1 MTLSA
6 RPFPGPNLSG
16 RRILLP
22 TRMVGSLVADIEELG
37 GEVDQI
43 DLIQREPFASPELD
57 RLHERTQAGE
67 CDWLIITSPYTPIA
81 LAELGFPLPTLDAP
95 GVRFAAVGEAS
106 AEAVER
112 EIGRVDL
119 SPASGIGGAALAKVF
134 PAGSGLVVIPGA
146 ETLSRALPPALTALG
161 WRVEHVGVY
170 RTTSVSH
177 VPEAIRS
184 RWQSRHYDALIVT
197 SASVARAAADL
208 LGTTGRVV
216 ALGDPSAEAA
226 RQAGFTDV
234 VIARDATAEA
244 ICEALL

>member
-1 MTLSA
+1 MSEH
-6 RPFPGPNLSG
+6 PFLGPNLTG

-22 TRMVGSLVADIEELG
+22 TRLAGSLVADIEELG
-37 GEVDQI
+37 GEVDQV
-43 DLIQREPFASPELD
+43 DLIQRQPFPSPKLD
-57 RLHERTQAGE
+57 RLHERTRAGE

-81 LAELGFPLPTLDAP
+81 LAELGYPLSTWDAP
-95 GVRFAAVGEAS
+95 GVRFAAVGEVS

-112 EIGRVDL
+112 EIGRIDL
-119 SPASGIGGAALAKVF
+119 SPASGVGGAALAEVF
-134 PAGSGLVVIPGA
+134 PTGSGLVVIPGA
-146 ETLSRALPPALTALG
+146 ATLSRALPPALAALG

-170 RTTSVSH
+170 RTTSVAH

-226 RQAGFTDV
+226 RQVGFADV
-234 VIARDATAEA
+234 VIARDATAQA
-244 ICEALL
+244 IAEALS